1 MNAAQSICIFLVC
14 ILFVACVNEPKEV
27 EETTEAELKEQ
38 LIKENKLFVE
48 KENDRIN
55 SYIARHKYSMKET
68 GTGLRYQIVEEAK
81 GEKAKADDK
90 VQIAFTS
97 RIVDGE
103 ILVGEQNADTIS
115 VLIGKTEIPSG
126 VNEAVQLLSEGEKGK
141 FILPTHLAY
150 GLTGDNDKV
159 PPNAAL
165 IYNIHLLK
173 IDRTTDKQNE
183 KRNEQGN

>member
-1 MNAAQSICIFLVC
+1 
-14 ILFVACVNEPKEV
+14 
-27 EETTEAELKEQ
+27 
-38 LIKENKLFVE
+38 
-48 KENDRIN
+48 
-55 SYIARHKYSMKET
+55 
-68 GTGLRYQIVEEAK
+68 YQIVEEAK